1 MNIKKQQGMST
12 LGILMAVVLVV
23 SAMLLAMKLVP
34 LYINDY
40 AIGKAVASLQDDE
53 GLYGKTKSQIRST
66 LRRKLTADYTDGLAD
81 ESIQIVKRK
90 GVITIDVVYESR
102 ISAVYNLDI
111 VASFAHHLEKKK

>member
-40 AIGKAVASLQDDE
+40 AIAKAVASLQEDE
-53 GLYGKTKSQIRST
+53 GLYGKTKSEIRST
-66 LRRKLTADYTDGLAD
+66 LRHRLTADYTDGLAD
-81 ESIQIVKRK
+81 ESIQIVKKK
-90 GVITIDVVYESR
+90 GTMTIDVVYESR
-102 ISAVYNLDI
+102 VSVVYNLDI
-111 VASFAHHLEKKK
+111 VASFAHHLEKNK